1 VSYDESFKDHWG
13 DAHNIFFYMFDQCF
27 EKEIIENLKAI
38 INKAFSDKSIDNKD
52 SYFYKNF
59 FKV

>member
-1 VSYDESFKDHWG
+1 
-13 DAHNIFFYMFDQCF
+13 MFDQCF

-38 INKAFSDKSIDNKD
+38 IDKAFGGGKSMDNND
-52 SYFYKNF
+52 SYFYNNF